1 MSKKSSVFLRSSN
14 SKVTTENFT
23 LKLNELDIEIVQKNI
38 KHVHLSVYP
47 PDGRVKV
54 SAPLS
59 MAPDTLRVFV
69 ISKLAWIKKQQSKLR
84 AQQREAPRE
93 YLDRESHYVWGK
105 RYLLKIEEAEAPPR
119 IELKHNKLVLSVRPG
134 TNPARKQAILE
145 AWYRDNLRQAVPALI
160 EKWQPRM
167 GVRVNRF
174 YVQSMKTKWG
184 SCSVHSGSI
193 RLNTELAK
201 KPRACLEYIVVH
213 EMTHLLEPTH
223 NSRFIGLMDRFMPKW
238 RFYRDELNRLPVR
251 HEEWGY

>member
-1 MSKKSSVFLRSSN
+1 M
-14 SKVTTENFT
+14 TTEILNM
-23 LKLNELDIEIVQKNI
+23 KLNELDIEIVQKNI

-105 RYLLKIEEAEAPPR
+105 RYLLKIEETEAPPR

-134 TNPARKQAILE
+134 TDQERKQALLE
-145 AWYRDNLRQAVPALI
+145 AWYRENLRQAVPALI
-160 EKWQPRM
+160 EKWQSRM
-167 GVRVNRF
+167 GVCVTRF

-251 HEEWGY
+251 YEEWGY

>member
-1 MSKKSSVFLRSSN
+1 M
-14 SKVTTENFT
+14 TTENFT

-47 PDGRVKV
+47 PDGKVKV

>member
-47 PDGRVKV
+47 PDGKIKV

-213 EMTHLLEPTH
+213 EMTHLLESTH